1 MKNIKDYIN
10 IKKKNNYFLKKKFSK
25 KYIYKILKYRKI
37 YFYKNIKKNYKNI
50 LYEKII
56 KIKLLKKK
64 NFNTFIINKKII
76 IKNYNKKKV
85 RKKNTEMVT
94 YNVKFCVFLG
104 REKNMKILHNYV
116 ELCLQNSIFNEYHM
130 YDFSRNINDHN
141 FIKSEYNRLNLIFNS
156 KIFLHNFNENK
167 FEKIKTDW
175 NPFYKELYQNTNEND
190 VIIKCD
196 DDILFID
203 IYSLKN
209 AINDRIKDKKS
220 FLIHSNCINN
230 GVCTY
235 YQKDIYPKIKDKLNI
250 YPTGGIMGILFEKPE
265 IAYAIH
271 NQFTN
276 DLLIDLENLSKYIID
291 DICINTRIS
300 INFILIN
307 GIDTKYFKNITYND
321 EYELSS
327 FLPEKLG
334 RYNKIKG
341 DLITS
346 HLSYS
351 FQEKIILNKD
361 YILNDYKKL
370 MEKFIIID
378 KPIIKKYNM
387 NEKLYIPMPHIR
399 NGIYKIKNWL
409 TSNHYYIKNADSA
422 KYLYIEYE
430 NDEIAISDNKSIFEI
445 IVKSNNLIEIKL
457 GIYYLTRYNAMGKF
471 TNEKL
476 LFKYIWDEKGRE
488 ILKENIDNSFY
499 LKFTKYNYY
508 LNDVSSIN
516 ISQNKLTKW
525 IFEKVNYEDE
535 FIYCKRIIKNEKIYY
550 KNIKN
555 NEIYTNFYKGWGQEN
570 VIW

>member
-1 MKNIKDYIN
+1 MIKNKKIYILKKFFFYKN
-10 IKKKNNYFLKKKFSK
+10 FIKKKTT
-25 KYIYKILKYRKI
+25 KIL
-37 YFYKNIKKNYKNI
+37 NIKN
-50 LYEKII
+50 
-56 KIKLLKKK
+56 K
-64 NFNTFIINKKII
+64 NFKKEINKKII
-76 IKNYNKKKV
+76 NFYYTEKIKY
-85 RKKNTEMVT
+85 T
-94 YNVKFCVFLG
+94 VKFCVFLG
-104 REKNMKILHNYV
+104 REKNIRILHSYIEFGLKN
-116 ELCLQNSIFNEYHM
+116 NIFDEYHM
-130 YDFSRNINDHN
+130 YDFSRNINDHY
-141 FIKSEYNRLNLIFNS
+141 FIMQEYQRLNVQYFNR
-156 KIFLHNFNENK
+156 IFLHNYDENK
-167 FEKIKTDW
+167 NINIKTDW
-175 NPFYKELYQNTNEND
+175 SPFYKNISQCND
-190 VIIKCD
+190 KDIIIKCD

-203 IYSLKN
+203 MFSLKN
-209 AINDRIKDKKS
+209 TINDRINDKIS

-230 GVCTY
+230 GVCAY
-235 YQKDIYPKIKDKLNI
+235 YQKDIHDKLRNSLNK
-250 YPTGGIMGILFEKPE
+250 YPTGGILGILFEKPE
-265 IAYAIH
+265 IAFSLH
-271 NQFTN
+271 NNFCSN
-276 DLLIDLENLSKYIID
+276 LLLNIDNLNNYIIN
-291 DICINTRIS
+291 DIYINSRIS

-307 GIDTKYFKNITYND
+307 GSDAKYLKDVTYDD
-321 EYELSS
+321 EYLLSS
-327 FLPEKLG
+327 FIPEKLC
-334 RYNKIKG
+334 RPNKIKG

-361 YILNDYKKL
+361 YILNDYKKI

-387 NEKLYIPMPHIR
+387 NEKLYIPIHHIK

-409 TSNHYYIKNADSA
+409 TSNHYYIKNADSG

-430 NDEIAISDNKSIFEI
+430 NDEITTSDNKSIFEI
-445 IVKSNNLIEIKL
+445 IVKNNNLIEIKL
-457 GIYYLTRYNAMGKF
+457 GIYYLTRYNAIGKF

-508 LNDVSSIN
+508 LNDVSS
-516 ISQNKLTKW
+516 QNKLTKW

-535 FIYCKRIIKNEKIYY
+535 FIYAERIIKNDKIYY